1 VTKRASFEK
10 PREIVMVD
18 RPRAA
23 PPNVA
28 EVLNTFRA
36 DMEGMFERLEPF
48 LDAERMAALRQEYAR
63 SVQKLERLV
72 VDLYNPPASEAQ

>member
-1 VTKRASFEK
+1 
-10 PREIVMVD
+10 MVN

-48 LDAERMAALRQEYAR
+48 LDAERMTASRQEYERAAE
-63 SVQKLERLV
+63 KLERLA
-72 VDLYNPPASEAQ
+72 LERYNPPASEAQ

>member
-1 VTKRASFEK
+1 MANHS
-10 PREIVMVD
+10 
-18 RPRAA
+18 RAA

>member
-1 VTKRASFEK
+1 
-10 PREIVMVD
+10 MVD